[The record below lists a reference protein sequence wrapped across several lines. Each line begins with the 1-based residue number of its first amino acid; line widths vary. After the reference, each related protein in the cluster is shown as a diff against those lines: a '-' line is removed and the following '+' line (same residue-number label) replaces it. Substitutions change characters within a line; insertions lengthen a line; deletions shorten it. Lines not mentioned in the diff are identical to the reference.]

1 MSPRHSLAEAA
12 RTRDRIVGYAVAEAS
27 RVGLEGLT
35 IGTLADGLGMS
46 KSGILGPFGSRER
59 LQIEAL
65 DRAGG
70 IFRAAVTEPLKGL
83 PHGADRLARL
93 IDAWIGYLA
102 DCPFPGGCFVTAAST
117 EFDGRPGPLRD
128 HLRTVV
134 TAWRS
139 RLTDEIAAARV
150 ESAHRPPDETATAL
164 IGIAMAVNQEIQL
177 LDDPGAA
184 ARGRSAMRAAAG
196 LPRQHPE
203 HVPGHRGP
211 ADHSLTE

>member
-46 KSGILGPFGSRER
+46 KSGIVGPFGSREQ

-70 IFRAAVTEPLKGL
+70 IFRAAVIEPVAGL
-83 PHGADRLARL
+83 PAGPDRLARL

-128 HLRTVV
+128 HLRTAV
-134 TAWRS
+134 TTWRS
-139 RLTDEIAAARV
+139 RLSGEIAAARV
-150 ESAHRPPDETATAL
+150 ESAHRSPDEAATVL
-164 IGIAMAVNQEIQL
+164 IGISMAVNQEIQL
-177 LDDPGAA
+177 LDEPDAA
-184 ARGRSAMRAAAG
+184 ERGRAAMRAAVG
-196 LPRQHPE
+196 LPQ
-203 HVPGHRGP
+203 
-211 ADHSLTE
+211 